1 MNSRKVTTKPES
13 EIAEGEELKTSA
25 EEPHRT
31 VIDTTKTPQRK
42 VTDHNAE
49 EHDQKEETK

>member
-1 MNSRKVTTKPES
+1 MNSRKVTTKQ
-13 EIAEGEELKTSA
+13 EGEGVEA

-49 EHDQKEETK
+49 D